1 MQALACRALGREHRN
16 CLRKISCCDRTGAGN
31 MGDARGS
38 VTPSSQG
45 NIHLFRGEYD
55 KETQMETD
63 YFEHLLYRVYRL
75 RGIL

>member
-1 MQALACRALGREHRN
+1 
-16 CLRKISCCDRTGAGN
+16 